1 MLRSTVGVNK
11 SEYGGI
17 FATAISLV
25 LVYSAESSIWKYL
38 RIILLVAAL
47 VLLDQ
52 AVMMTLRQI
61 QIHNE
66 T

>member
-11 SEYGGI
+11 SEYGGV

-38 RIILLVAAL
+38 RIIFLVAAL

-52 AVMMTLRQI
+52 AVMMT
-61 QIHNE
+61 
-66 T
+66 

>member
-11 SEYGGI
+11 SEYGGV

-38 RIILLVAAL
+38 RIIFLVAAL

-52 AVMMTLRQI
+52 AIMMTLRQI
-61 QIHNE
+61 QIHNG